1 MRMPLSAAALAATLA
16 LAAGCATRA
25 PEAAARADAPP
36 PGPAA
41 ATALP
46 GVDDLV
52 RGRAV
57 FFTRRIGGETV
68 AFRFVPTEVTSRGR
82 LLGELSWEGR
92 RGSGRAADVAAAVG
106 FERGAAGDCAGRIT
120 LRLEPVALEGLAAPA
135 TLDPVS
141 VDLKRAGSLG
151 RTAVTLCRGA
161 GDLAATLRDLG
172 AQLDDLLARD

>member
-57 FFTRRIGGETV
+57 
-68 AFRFVPTEVTSRGR
+68 
-82 LLGELSWEGR
+82 ELSWEGR

-141 VDLKRAGSLG
+141 VDLRRAGSLG
-151 RTAVTLCRGA
+151 RAAVALCQGA
-161 GDLAATLRDLG
+161 GDLVATLRDLG

>member
-1 MRMPLSAAALAATLA
+1 MGMRVSALLLFAFLGGCAAGGAAAERPAA
-16 LAAGCATRA
+16 
-25 PEAAARADAPP
+25 P

-41 ATALP
+41 AESVP
-46 GVDDLV
+46 GVQDLV
-52 RGRAV
+52 QGRAV
-57 FFTRRIGGETV
+57 FFTRRLGGETV

-82 LLGELSWEGR
+82 VLGELAWEGR
-92 RGSGRAADVAAAVG
+92 RGSGRETAVAAAVG

-141 VDLKRAGSLG
+141 VDLRRAGSLG
-151 RTAVTLCRGA
+151 RAAVALCQGA
-161 GDLAATLRDLG
+161 GDLVATLRDLG